1 MRAQDCADFIV
12 SESLDRHLEITNLQL
27 QKILYL
33 LVCVYNGEI
42 MSGDYTSND
51 LALEED
57 RFEGW
62 DYGPVQIN
70 VYHDYSGYMS
80 NPITRVCQHEKFNIE
95 TLNFDPNPFDRN
107 NILPRFRE
115 LVNRYLERLLNCN
128 IFDIVNYTHTEPF
141 WRDHRTEIIDRERPM
156 YPINIHMS
164 DDELENLLAGWEH
177 NG

>member
-70 VYHDYSGYMS
+70 VYHDYSG
-80 NPITRVCQHEKFNIE
+80 
-95 TLNFDPNPFDRN
+95 
-107 NILPRFRE
+107 
-115 LVNRYLERLLNCN
+115 
-128 IFDIVNYTHTEPF
+128 
-141 WRDHRTEIIDRERPM
+141 
-156 YPINIHMS
+156 
-164 DDELENLLAGWEH
+164 
-177 NG
+177 